1 MSLKAVVKFLDY
13 RFKQIEEDVLYK
25 SITAEYMA
33 TIGVGKT
40 NTERISFVEGRN
52 KIYGIKVQKD
62 ERSAEEII
70 RDTFKKHGIKIKG
83 KEEAIV

>member
-13 RFKQIEEDVLYK
+13 RFKQTEEEVLFK
-25 SITAEYMA
+25 TIVAEYLA
-33 TIGVGKT
+33 TIGTGKQT
-40 NTERISFVEGRN
+40 AERISFIEKRN
-52 KIYGIKVQKD
+52 QIYGIAVQKD
-62 ERSAEEII
+62 ERSAKEII